1 MELAELFS
9 FKNLY
14 NSYLKCCKG
23 VNWKT
28 STKNFR
34 MRAIQKIADLREKL
48 INKTYKSSGF
58 SEFNITERGKTR
70 QVKAVHIC
78 ERIVQ
83 KCMCDYWLYPL
94 LSRRLIYDNGATL
107 KGKGLSFALRRTKCH
122 LQRYWRKH
130 GTNGYVLTFD
140 FSKFFDSI
148 DHERLKSKI
157 AKLTTDTDIF
167 NLYCQLVDNFGQKG
181 LGLGSQISQISA
193 LFYLSDIDHALK
205 EQLRCKHYLR
215 YMDDGFIIESS
226 KKRLENIL
234 LELTALSKAE
244 NIPLNAKKTKIERLI
259 DFKFLKRH
267 WTITRKGYV
276 KVKPFHQTLLRLKRR
291 FVKIRTKAIQ
301 AINQFKASVNGL
313 LKIFRNRRIEAYVF
327 N

>member
-34 MRAIQKIADLREKL
+34 MRAIQKISELHEKL
-48 INKTYKSSGF
+48 INKKYKSNGF

-70 QVKAVHIC
+70 QVKAVHIS

-83 KCMCDYWLYPL
+83 KCMCDYWLCPL
-94 LSRRLIYDNGATL
+94 LSKRLIYDNGATL
-107 KGKGLSFALRRTKCH
+107 KGKGLSFALKRTKCH
-122 LQRYWRKH
+122 LQRYWRKY
-130 GTNGYVLTFD
+130 GTGGYVLTFD

-167 NLYCQLVDNFGQKG
+167 DLYCQLIDNFGQKG

-193 LFYLSDIDHALK
+193 LFYLSDIDHAIKERLK
-205 EQLRCKHYLR
+205 CKYYLR
-215 YMDDGFIIESS
+215 YMDDGFIIESD
-226 KKRLENIL
+226 KTRLENIR
-234 LELTALSKAE
+234 LELIVLSEAE
-244 NIPLNAKKTKIERLI
+244 NMPLNANKTKIERLV

-267 WTITRKGYV
+267 WTITRRGYV
-276 KVKPFHQTLLRLKRR
+276 KMKPFHQTLLRLKRR
-291 FVKIRTKAIQ
+291 FDKIRTKA
-301 AINQFKASVNGL
+301 AKTINQFKASVNGL
-313 LKIFRNRRIEAYVF
+313 LKIFNNRRIEAYVF